1 MVDDGSI
8 GQSEV
13 REYLRAYLAIA
24 LAKGFTFWYDF
35 EGDHYEATALEFS
48 KIHGPATL
56 QIKVWVQERGDDSVM
71 LRLLADDSGVPAWP
85 PVIAELM
92 IYRDRVGEDGKGMG
106 QSVIGEEARAFFEE
120 HYFEYLR
127 ELLFSYEFDTLR
139 LIKENDAR
147 VLNISDQYG
156 NTLLESAIDE
166 KNLKAIDFLLRI
178 GADPDWKHI
187 GTPILVSVIQDGN
200 LKIAEMLLDY
210 GADPNLIDECNGW
223 TPLDWT
229 HQCGNEDMVEIIR
242 KSGGVR
248 SEDAE

>member
-24 LAKGFTFWYDF
+24 LAKGFSFWHDL
-35 EGDHYEATALEFS
+35 EGPHYEATALELN
-48 KIHGPATL
+48 KIDGPTGLHIEVVILRRHDNSVKLAL
-56 QIKVWVQERGDDSVM
+56 LGDYCG
-71 LRLLADDSGVPAWP
+71 LAIAIPGM
-85 PVIAELM
+85 AELV
-92 IYRDRVGEDGKGMG
+92 IYRDRDGEDGEGIG
-106 QSVIGEEARAFFEE
+106 QSVIGEEARAISEE
-120 HYFEYLR
+120 HYFEYLQ

-139 LIKENDAR
+139 LIEENDAR

-178 GADPDWKHI
+178 GADPDWRHI
-187 GTPILVSVIQDGN
+187 GTPVLVSAIQEGN
-200 LKIAEMLLDY
+200 LEIAEMLLDY
-210 GADPNLIDECNGW
+210 GADPNLIDECTMW
-223 TPLDWT
+223 TPLDWAII
-229 HQCGNEDMVEIIR
+229 CKNEDMVEIIR

-248 SEDAE
+248 SGED